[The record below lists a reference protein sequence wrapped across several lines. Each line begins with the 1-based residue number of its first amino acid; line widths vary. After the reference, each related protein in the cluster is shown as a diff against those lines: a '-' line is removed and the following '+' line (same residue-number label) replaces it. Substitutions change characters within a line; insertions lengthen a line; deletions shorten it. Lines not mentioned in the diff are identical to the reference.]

1 MDNLRKYRILELMKD
16 NGLSAMELA
25 TKCQV
30 HIQSVYYWGNISIDS
45 HFSMPADQL
54 KKMAKIFEI
63 SMDEMYTES
72 KLVTA

>member
-1 MDNLRKYRILELMKD
+1 MDLKKYRILELMKKHKV
-16 NGLSAMELA
+16 SAMKLA

-30 HIQSVYYWGNISIDS
+30 HVGSVYHWGNITIDS